1 MFAPVQ
7 RKKRWRV
14 KQKISEDEIILGHAK
29 RGDWGLYSLTFVALP
44 ESDGKVSIAA
54 VGGDMR
60 IKTFSDWNQDS
71 CILVEILKKDI
82 VLRLMMDYLE

>member
-14 KQKISEDEIILGHAK
+14 KQKVSEDEIILGHAK

-60 IKTFSDWNQDS
+60 IKTFVTRHIPKADATAYMKRNESMYRWS
-71 CILVEILKKDI
+71 VA
-82 VLRLMMDYLE
+82 R

>member
-1 MFAPVQ
+1 VFAPVQ

-14 KQKISEDEIILGHAK
+14 KQKVSEDEIILGHAR

-60 IKTFSDWNQDS
+60 IKTFFTRHIPKSDAIAYMRRNESMYKWT
-71 CILVEILKKDI
+71 VAE
-82 VLRLMMDYLE
+82 

>member
-1 MFAPVQ
+1 VFAPVQ

-14 KQKISEDEIILGHAK
+14 KQKISEDEIILGYAK

-44 ESDGKVSIAA
+44 ESYGKVSIAA

-60 IKTFSDWNQDS
+60 IKTFFTRHIPKSDAVAYMRRNESAYKWT
-71 CILVEILKKDI
+71 VAE
-82 VLRLMMDYLE
+82 

>member
-14 KQKISEDEIILGHAK
+14 KQKVSEDEIILGHAK

-60 IKTFSDWNQDS
+60 IETFFTRHIPKADATAYMKRNESMYRWS
-71 CILVEILKKDI
+71 VA
-82 VLRLMMDYLE
+82 R

>member
-1 MFAPVQ
+1 VFAPVQ

-14 KQKISEDEIILGHAK
+14 KQKVSEDEIILGHAK

-60 IKTFSDWNQDS
+60 IETFFTRHIPKADATAYMKRNESMYRWS
-71 CILVEILKKDI
+71 VA
-82 VLRLMMDYLE
+82 R